1 MQEVREMVCIV
12 CPVGCHMKV
21 TSNEGQVTKV
31 EGNSCKRGIG
41 YAEAECTHPTRT
53 LTTTMRIKNGEVPMI
68 SVKTDEPVPKSLLMA
83 CMEAINKAKI
93 QAPIHVGDKI
103 IENIL
108 DTGSN
113 IVATR
118 NCERK
123 A

>member
-21 TSNEGQVTKV
+21 TMDKGQVTKV

-41 YAEAECTHPTRT
+41 YAEAEYTHPTRT
-53 LTTTMRIKNGEVPMI
+53 LTTTIRVKNGEVPMI
-68 SVKTDEPVPKSLLMA
+68 SVKTDEPVPKSLLKA
-83 CMEAINKAKI
+83 CMKVINEVKI
-93 QAPIHVGDKI
+93 EAPISVGDKI